1 MKGFQSC
8 LPTLPAYF
16 PFESSFFGNLGA
28 SKVHQRTISPENTK
42 TCWPDKILK
51 QYGGDAVLIKKKT
64 AFGQLMKLTRE
75 FGSERSRSANIVIST
90 FTNNYLVLVV
100 ASVFFQSYFTCVLF
114 KRGYLSGASWLLFGT
129 PRPPSPHDSL
139 HDEWFHEEIYPLSSS
154 GCRNIRG
161 ATRVCFYQCHWCQKI
176 F

>member
-1 MKGFQSC
+1 
-8 LPTLPAYF
+8 
-16 PFESSFFGNLGA
+16 
-28 SKVHQRTISPENTK
+28 
-42 TCWPDKILK
+42 
-51 QYGGDAVLIKKKT
+51 
-64 AFGQLMKLTRE
+64 MKLTRE

-100 ASVFFQSYFTCVLF
+100 VSVFFQSYFTCVLF

-161 ATRVCFYQCHWCQKI
+161 ATRVCFYQCHWCQKL
-176 F
+176 FWGKVSRETCGHYLHNRWKGSARNLSWLALDLPPLCSQSS